1 MGHRNPVG
9 KQQPNRARWP
19 RVEGIRPES
28 HEILLEDFLQDGAR
42 TLLEAFQVALMGA
55 MIYELLLM
63 SLVVAG
69 VLRHVVGVGAKGA
82 LSMVVRTVGGY

>member
-63 SLVVAG
+63 SLVAG
-69 VLRHVVGVGAKGA
+69 ALRHVVEVGAKGA
-82 LSMVVRTVGGY
+82 LSMVARTVGGY